1 MPSTDANRPDSAYGS
16 TYTTGMAL
24 AGSFPGMRS
33 IPVVQSVLD
42 EDGKE
47 RETFLISVDNT
58 DIIPPHPLPK
68 DKRFPNK

>member
-47 RETFLISVDNT
+47 RGELAVMGVAGTDCTPTFLGSAAA
-58 DIIPPHPLPK
+58 HWEL
-68 DKRFPNK
+68 